1 MDGSP
6 SASPG
11 PPAAVSGARAGR
23 DRRAETY
30 LHLRDLLW
38 SGTLAPDDRLVEV
51 RLAARLGVSRTP
63 VREALVRLAA
73 DGLVERRGEG
83 YYPARL
89 SGDELADLVELRAT
103 VELRGVAR
111 ASGPRAGAHDR
122 AALLALRDRWR
133 ALRAAPPG
141 PGPAFVRY
149 DEDFHRTLL
158 AASGNPRLTETL
170 ESTLVRLRP
179 ARARDPLTAER
190 VARAAAEHLAI
201 VEALLAGEPDA
212 ALVALGHHLNAGRTV
227 PHGNDATPGGG

>member
-1 MDGSP
+1 MDGDP
-6 SASPG
+6 SASAG

-38 SGTLAPDDRLVEV
+38 SGALGPDDRLVEV

-63 VREALVRLAA
+63 VREALVRLVA

-89 SGDELADLVELRAT
+89 AGDALADLVELRAT

-122 AALLALRDRWR
+122 AALRALRGRWR
-133 ALRAAPPG
+133 ALRAEPPA
-141 PGPAFVRY
+141 PGPAFVRC
-149 DEDFHRTLL
+149 DEEFHRALL

-170 ESTLVRLRP
+170 ESALVRLRP
-179 ARARDPLTAER
+179 ARVRDPLTAER
-190 VARAAAEHLAI
+190 VERAVVEHLAI
-201 VEALLAGEPDA
+201 VEALLAGELDG
-212 ALVALGHHLNAGRTV
+212 ALAALGHHLDAAWPV
-227 PHGNDATPGGG
+227 PPGDGGG